1 MDTQI
6 LAPQLNQVSD
16 IYVRFQINL
25 HTYAVLSM
33 EYVQEVIIVP
43 VRRITPMPNMPE
55 CVMGLLNRRNR
66 VLWVIDL
73 AQLLNLQ
80 PVDTNVQQYH
90 MVVIRVGPV
99 PLALVVQEAKGVTRF
114 MPNCI
119 QSPVELDALN
129 ITPYINGYILQEQ
142 ETLLVMNAEAI
153 VNSPI
158 LHNY

>member
-6 LAPQLNQVSD
+6 LAPQLNQVGD
-16 IYVRFQINL
+16 IYVRFQVEL
-25 HTYAVLSM
+25 HTSAILSM

-43 VRRITPMPNMPE
+43 VDRITPIPNMPE
-55 CVMGLLNRRNR
+55 CITGLLNRRNR

-90 MVVIRVGPV
+90 IIIIRVGQV
-99 PLALVVQEAKGVTRF
+99 PLALIVQEVKGVTRF
-114 MPNCI
+114 VADCI
-119 QSPVELDALN
+119 QSPVALDASN
-129 ITPYINGYILQEQ
+129 ITPYINGYILEQQ

-153 VNSPI
+153 VSPI
-158 LHNY
+158 LHKY

>member
-6 LAPQLNQVSD
+6 LAPPLNQLGD
-16 IYVRFQINL
+16 IYVRFQVEFQ
-25 HTYAVLSM
+25 TSAVLSM

-43 VRRITPMPNMPE
+43 VDRITPIPNMPE
-55 CVMGLLNRRNR
+55 CVIGLLNRRNR

-90 MVVIRVGPV
+90 IIIIRVGQV
-99 PLALVVQEAKGVTRF
+99 PLALIVQEVKGVTRF
-114 MPNCI
+114 MPDCI
-119 QSPVELDALN
+119 QSSVALDASN
-129 ITPYINGYILQEQ
+129 ITPYINGYILEQQ

-153 VNSPI
+153 VSPI

>member
-6 LAPQLNQVSD
+6 LAPQLNQVGD
-16 IYVRFQINL
+16 IYVRFQVDL
-25 HTYAVLSM
+25 HTSAILSM

-43 VRRITPMPNMPE
+43 VDRITPIPNMPE
-55 CVMGLLNRRNR
+55 CIIGLLNRRNR

-90 MVVIRVGPV
+90 IIIIRVGQV
-99 PLALVVQEAKGVTRF
+99 PLALIVQEVKGVTRF
-114 MPNCI
+114 VADCI
-119 QSPVELDALN
+119 QSPVALDASN
-129 ITPYINGYILQEQ
+129 ITPYINGYILEQQ

-153 VNSPI
+153 VSPM
-158 LHNY
+158 LHKY